1 MKLSSLWIMGLM
13 VALSTGAFA
22 QQAPAKE
29 TPKSKKSYSMTTKNG
44 NPLRTK
50 NGKVVQLKKKKFH
63 KSLG

>member
-1 MKLSSLWIMGLM
+1 MKLSSLWMMGLM
-13 VALSTGAFA
+13 VVVSTGGFA
-22 QQAPAKE
+22 QQAPAKDGA
-29 TPKSKKSYSMTTKNG
+29 KSKKSYSMTTKNG